1 MLKKRIKL
9 IKEKNL
15 KNLIS
20 NSENTGSAEELTLKD
35 DDIDNL
41 LNYINSEDKTIPEV
55 ENENVIDNN
64 INNNQNEK
72 LTKNQLLEKL
82 KRDDNEI
89 KKYLERLIYSK
100 LINKNYILKRKRPL
114 KLVYKRDDGI
124 IFKISGNF
132 NFLQNFYKH
141 YHLNKKEFEESSF
154 EEENESES
162 ESISSEKTERNK
174 SLPIS
179 QIEEETSEKVK
190 KKLIYDNS
198 YLFKKNMK
206 KIEIK
211 KEVEDILKGNY
222 YNEVYEKNGNN
233 ENEFDKKKFEERFLE
248 SYFSRKKF
256 KKRKKK
262 KKKKYS
268 INKEK
273 QDLFLDEALD
283 KQLYLRRK
291 EIYEKEERREIND
304 EIKEQN
310 LDFRINYFFD
320 RVKAWR
326 NLSKEEFLKQF
337 DKYSEFDMKDLKMKR
352 DKEDRI
358 RDFICGLNDYRVTR
372 KVQRKLFDTY
382 VYKKPILIGNYSPD
396 KIIYS
401 SGANSDEEIKKILN
415 NSIK

>member
-1 MLKKRIKL
+1 M
-9 IKEKNL
+9 
-15 KNLIS
+15 
-20 NSENTGSAEELTLKD
+20 
-35 DDIDNL
+35 
-41 LNYINSEDKTIPEV
+41 
-55 ENENVIDNN
+55 
-64 INNNQNEK
+64 
-72 LTKNQLLEKL
+72 
-82 KRDDNEI
+82 
-89 KKYLERLIYSK
+89 
-100 LINKNYILKRKRPL
+100 
-114 KLVYKRDDGI
+114 
-124 IFKISGNF
+124 
-132 NFLQNFYKH
+132 QNFYKH
-141 YHLNKKEFEESSF
+141 YNLNKKDFEESSV
-154 EEENESES
+154 EEESES

-179 QIEEETSEKVK
+179 QIEEETNEKVK

-222 YNEVYEKNGNN
+222 YNEVYEKNGNK

-256 KKRKKK
+256 KKREKKK
-262 KKKKYS
+262 KKRYTN
-268 INKEK
+268 NKEK
-273 QDLFLDEALD
+273 QDLFLDETLD

-291 EIYEKEERREIND
+291 EIYEKEEKREMNN
-304 EIKEQN
+304 EKKEQN

-337 DKYSEFDMKDLKMKR
+337 DKYSEFDMKDFKMKR

-382 VYKKPILIGNYSPD
+382 VYKEPILIGNYSPD

-401 SGANSDEEIKKILN
+401 SGVNSDEEIKKILN